1 MSGAEELSRLAGAL
15 GKAGDGIMADL
26 QPVMKRAAQNIKT
39 DLQSN
44 LQASKHFKG
53 AAGSISYDRTD
64 LSPTSVAYEVG
75 PDKARGRVS
84 SKEGRKKTTSYKGG
98 AVANIA
104 FFGTSRGGGTVD
116 LEGPL
121 YAEMP
126 NLAREAMNLLKG
138 WDR

>member
-1 MSGAEELSRLAGAL
+1 MCSPTGLYICTFSSSMRPRSL
-15 GKAGDGIMADL
+15 
-26 QPVMKRAAQNIKT
+26 
-39 DLQSN
+39 
-44 LQASKHFKG
+44 
-53 AAGSISYDRTD
+53 SISYDRTD
-64 LSPTSVAYEVG
+64 LSPTSVTYEVG
-75 PDKARGRVS
+75 PDKSRS
-84 SKEGRKKTTSYKGG
+84 GG
-98 AVANIA
+98 GLGNIA

>member
-1 MSGAEELSRLAGAL
+1 MSGPEELSRLAGAL

-39 DLQSN
+39 ELTAN
-44 LQASKHFKG
+44 ARASRHFKG
-53 AAGSISYDRTD
+53 MARSISYDRTD
-64 LSPTSVAYEVG
+64 LSPTSVTYEVG
-75 PDKARGRVS
+75 PDKSRS
-84 SKEGRKKTTSYKGG
+84 GG
-98 AVANIA
+98 GLGNIA